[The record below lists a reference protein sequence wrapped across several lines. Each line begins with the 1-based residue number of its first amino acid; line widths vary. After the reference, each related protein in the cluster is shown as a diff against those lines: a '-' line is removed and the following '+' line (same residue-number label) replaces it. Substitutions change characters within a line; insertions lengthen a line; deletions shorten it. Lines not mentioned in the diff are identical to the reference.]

1 MSNVNPAAPEFA
13 DAISF
18 ESVLI
23 ETELVSPVEIAP
35 LVTDLDVFEHLDK
48 PYVTAV
54 LGFLDVENVVAD
66 LNISGGERVS
76 IVLKTNLQTSIPI
89 RKIFYI
95 DKIMSASKTHSNEEF
110 FTLHLIEDHAFI
122 SNTLNVNKA
131 YSGSTTT
138 IVSKIA
144 KDFLDTNIDI
154 LSSDVHNTKVIVPNL
169 TPIDAMCWVKN
180 RTTTTT
186 GYPFYLFSNF
196 IDLNLQFDDLQSMM
210 SSAVMNPDAP
220 YTYYEAQMASNADT
234 LRRRVI
240 LSYQARDTYDIY
252 RLIDEGLLGSEYQY
266 VDVTKP
272 KHDGS
277 GKRTDHKFT
286 FDIDKEVISK
296 MTSDGIIQNIPLYD
310 STRYDW
316 SKKKVNSRKI
326 TRMGSS
332 NIFNDIKSLSEREE
346 VAQYRLNE
354 VSRAM
359 SQLLTTDAMTFM
371 VNGLDF
377 FSGESNATIGN
388 KIRIQF
394 LKNRVDEYEGKFD
407 TKKSGDYL
415 IFACKHSISPSEYT
429 LTFSGVKLSNGDI
442 V

>member
-1 MSNVNPAAPEFA
+1 M
-13 DAISF
+13 
-18 ESVLI
+18 
-23 ETELVSPVEIAP
+23 
-35 LVTDLDVFEHLDK
+35 
-48 PYVTAV
+48 
-54 LGFLDVENVVAD
+54 AD

-220 YTYYEAQMASNADT
+220 YTYYEAQM
-234 LRRRVI
+234 V
-240 LSYQARDTYDIY
+240 
-252 RLIDEGLLGSEYQY
+252 
-266 VDVTKP
+266 P
-272 KHDGS
+272 
-277 GKRTDHKFT
+277 RTRTHCVV
-286 FDIDKEVISK
+286 E
-296 MTSDGIIQNIPLYD
+296 
-310 STRYDW
+310 
-316 SKKKVNSRKI
+316 
-326 TRMGSS
+326 
-332 NIFNDIKSLSEREE
+332 
-346 VAQYRLNE
+346 
-354 VSRAM
+354 
-359 SQLLTTDAMTFM
+359 
-371 VNGLDF
+371 
-377 FSGESNATIGN
+377 
-388 KIRIQF
+388 
-394 LKNRVDEYEGKFD
+394 
-407 TKKSGDYL
+407 
-415 IFACKHSISPSEYT
+415 
-429 LTFSGVKLSNGDI
+429 
-442 V
+442 